1 MPHLRRDSARPATSA
16 PGLGLTPATSRTGT
30 GLHPCYICAGTGL
43 TPATSAPGLGLTR
56 ATSAPGLGLNPRTR
70 ASRFDEARTKLFE
83 ALKARARRA
92 ARCSTATPRAQ
103 VSIHPSGG
111 RIPRQVRASELTNE
125 DILGRNDDEAA
136 MSCRDLWDPTILG

>member
-56 ATSAPGLGLNPRTR
+56 ATSAPGLGLNPRTH

-83 ALKARARRA
+83 ALKARPRRA
-92 ARCSTATPRAQ
+92 ERCSTATPRAQ
-103 VSIHPSGG
+103 VSI
-111 RIPRQVRASELTNE
+111 RQVRASELTDE